1 MTIQT
6 LRSSFLASRDAA
18 ATAPAAAFSLR
29 LGGDTAAKSKAEAV
43 GGDSACCF
51 SSSAIEITIPANHR
65 PGAKLMCRLPNG
77 TSHTVLVPAHAGPG
91 SKVRFRVP
99 SGR

>member
-1 MTIQT
+1 MIQT

-29 LGGDTAAKSKAEAV
+29 RGGDTAAKSKAEAV

-51 SSSAIEITIPANHR
+51 SSSAIEITIPVSR
-65 PGAKLMCRLPNG
+65 SRTSSTRGAALA
-77 TSHTVLVPAHAGPG
+77 TAEAAAWS
-91 SKVRFRVP
+91 
-99 SGR
+99 